1 MRYIIIFL
9 SLILYGFNLMAYSE
23 QTLVFIRHG
32 EKPNND
38 SGQLSC
44 QGLNRA
50 LALPNNLIVF
60 EETITYN
67 KIKKLKD
74 R

>member
-32 EKPNND
+32 EKPDND

-50 LALPNNLIVF
+50 LAI
-60 EETITYN
+60 
-67 KIKKLKD
+67 
-74 R
+74 